1 MQTST
6 AYTSYLSDIVNMQTT
21 QEKTAP
27 QESYED
33 VVSNLTQSSDST
45 TKPQQNTTQMS
56 NQNQITTND
65 EEEESDAEVKSFLE
79 SLLSKG
85 ALAFLADLNQEKI
98 DKLVQEFRD
107 KLIKER
113 GDNPESLKEIES
125 LVADFKK
132 QLLEKLEESLDN
144 DESNLKISANALFK
158 TLLEMTE
165 PQNSAFSKLLQEK

>member
-1 MQTST
+1 MQVTT
-6 AYTSYLSDIVNMQTT
+6 TYTNAQAIEQKTNT
-21 QEKTAP
+21 EK
-27 QESYED
+27 
-33 VVSNLTQSSDST
+33 
-45 TKPQQNTTQMS
+45 S
-56 NQNQITTND
+56 NQNAFAILYEKEQKDTKQ
-65 EEEESDAEVKSFLE
+65 EQSDAEVKSFLE

-165 PQNSAFSKLLQEK
+165 PQDSAFSKLLQEK

>member
-1 MQTST
+1 MQVTT
-6 AYTSYLSDIVNMQTT
+6 TYTNAQAIEQKTNT
-21 QEKTAP
+21 EK
-27 QESYED
+27 
-33 VVSNLTQSSDST
+33 
-45 TKPQQNTTQMS
+45 S
-56 NQNQITTND
+56 NQNEFAILYEKEQKDTKQ
-65 EEEESDAEVKSFLE
+65 EQSDAEVKSFLE

-125 LVADFKK
+125 LAADFKK

>member
-1 MQTST
+1 MQVTT
-6 AYTSYLSDIVNMQTT
+6 TYTNAQAIEQKTNT
-21 QEKTAP
+21 EK
-27 QESYED
+27 
-33 VVSNLTQSSDST
+33 
-45 TKPQQNTTQMS
+45 S
-56 NQNQITTND
+56 NQNAFAILYENEQKDTKQ
-65 EEEESDAEVKSFLE
+65 EQSDAEVKSFLE